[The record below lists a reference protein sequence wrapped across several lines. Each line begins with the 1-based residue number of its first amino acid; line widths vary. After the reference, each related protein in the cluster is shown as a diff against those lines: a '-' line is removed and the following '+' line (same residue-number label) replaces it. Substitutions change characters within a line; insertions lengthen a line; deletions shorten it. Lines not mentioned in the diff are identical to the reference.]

1 MGFQVFRPQP
11 PPAAVP
17 RSAAGAILPRLAR
30 WLRRGVGA
38 LCLGL
43 ALVAGGALAWAVRH
57 GSPWSDTSVTRSWDA
72 LAPLVIAGDAGLHA
86 LGWGAYALLVGLASV
101 GALLVVRAPRGGAFG
116 WLALGWGVTFGILG
130 ACLVGAH
137 IEPPL
142 AATGFGSGGLL
153 GGLLTQ
159 QWLAGWP
166 PGATAGL
173 GYSLLGL
180 GGGLL
185 LPWPRRRP
193 VARPSGFDSDQVG
206 GLEPEPATA
215 VDDRPCPPEDSP
227 GTAAS
232 RLPPESVN
240 ELGARDL
247 IPRAPE
253 REPASEDP

>member
-1 MGFQVFRPQP
+1 MGFQVFRPQS

-17 RSAAGAILPRLAR
+17 RSATGATLPRLAR

-43 ALVAGGALAWAVRH
+43 AFVAGGALALAVRH
-57 GSPWSDTSVTRSWDA
+57 GSPWSDTSVTLPWDA
-72 LAPLVIAGDAGLHA
+72 LAPLAIAGDAGLHA
-86 LGWGAYALLVGLASV
+86 LGWGAYAVIVGLASV

-130 ACLVGAH
+130 ACLVGARMG
-137 IEPPL
+137 PPL

-166 PGATAGL
+166 PGAAAGL
-173 GYSLLGL
+173 GYGLLGL

-193 VARPSGFDSDQVG
+193 VAPPAGLDPDPAG

-215 VDDRPCPPEDSP
+215 VDDRPGPPEDGP
-227 GTAAS
+227 GTAAP
-232 RLPPESVN
+232 RLLPESAD
-240 ELGARDL
+240 ERGARDP